1 MLNKTSLL
9 GIIAATIAFIAVPAF
24 AAETFLGEGDFVG
37 ITFWIVSIGMWAS
50 TIFFFYEGMRV
61 SSKWRTSMVVAG
73 LITFIAVPAFAADTF
88 LGGEDFVG
96 ITFWIVSI
104 AMWAS
109 TIFFFYEGMRVSAKW
124 RTSMVVAG
132 LITFIAAVHYMYMRD
147 FWVATGESPTVYRY
161 IDWVL
166 TVPLQMVE
174 FFLILVAAGAAVSGG
189 AFWRLLVGTLVM
201 IVGGYLGEAGYIS
214 VLLGFI
220 IGMIGW
226 AVIIWEIFRGEA
238 SQAAT
243 TKESVTSAF
252 NAMRLIVL
260 VGWAIYPLGYVFG
273 LMMGSVDADTLN
285 WIYNLADF
293 INKILFGLVIW
304 AAATKDSA
312 AEA

>member
-1 MLNKTSLL
+1 MLNKTSLF
-9 GIIAATIAFIAVPAF
+9 GIVAATIAFIAVPAF
-24 AAETFLGEGDFVG
+24 AADTFLAGNDFVG
-37 ITFWIVSIGMWAS
+37 ISFWIVSIG
-50 TIFFFYEGMRV
+50 
-61 SSKWRTSMVVAG
+61 
-73 LITFIAVPAFAADTF
+73 
-88 LGGEDFVG
+88 
-96 ITFWIVSI
+96 
-104 AMWAS
+104 MWAS

-161 IDWVL
+161 IDWIL

-174 FFLILVAAGAAVSGG
+174 FFLILVAAGAAVSSG
-189 AFWRLLVGTLVM
+189 AFYRLLIGTLVM
-201 IVGGYLGEAGYIS
+201 IVGGYLGEAGHIS

-293 INKILFGLVIW
+293 INKILFGLIIW
-304 AAATKDSA
+304 NAAAKDSA
-312 AEA
+312 TA

>member
-1 MLNKTSLL
+1 MLPILS
-9 GIIAATIAFIAVPAF
+9 
-24 AAETFLGEGDFVG
+24 LGEGDFVG

-73 LITFIAVPAFAADTF
+73 LITFIA
-88 LGGEDFVG
+88 
-96 ITFWIVSI
+96 
-104 AMWAS
+104 
-109 TIFFFYEGMRVSAKW
+109 
-124 RTSMVVAG
+124 
-132 LITFIAAVHYMYMRD
+132 AVHYMYMRD

-161 IDWVL
+161 IDWIL

-174 FFLILVAAGAAVSGG
+174 FFLILVAAGAAVSSG
-189 AFWRLLVGTLVM
+189 AFYRLLIGTLVM
-201 IVGGYLGEAGYIS
+201 IVGGYLGEAGHIS

-293 INKILFGLVIW
+293 INKILFGLIIW
-304 AAATKDSA
+304 NAAAKDSA
-312 AEA
+312 TA

>member
-1 MLNKTSLL
+1 MDHS
-9 GIIAATIAFIAVPAF
+9 
-24 AAETFLGEGDFVG
+24 FLSG
-37 ITFWIVSIGMWAS
+37 S
-50 TIFFFYEGMRV
+50 
-61 SSKWRTSMVVAG
+61 
-73 LITFIAVPAFAADTF
+73 
-88 LGGEDFVG
+88 DFVG

-109 TIFFFYEGMRVSAKW
+109 TIFFFYEGMRVSGKW

-147 FWVATGESPTVYRY
+147 FWVEMGESPTVYRY

-174 FFLILVAAGAAVSGG
+174 FYLILIAAGAAVSGG

-201 IVGGYLGEAGYIS
+201 VIGGYLGEAGIIS

-238 SQAAT
+238 SQAAASN
-243 TKESVTSAF
+243 ESVSSAF

-260 VGWAIYPLGYVFG
+260 IGWAIYPLGYVFG
-273 LMMGSVDADTLN
+273 LMMGQVDANTLN
-285 WIYNLADF
+285 WVYNLADF
-293 INKILFGLVIW
+293 VNKILFGLIIW
-304 AAATKDSA
+304 NAAVKDTA
-312 AEA
+312 

>member
-1 MLNKTSLL
+1 MDHS
-9 GIIAATIAFIAVPAF
+9 
-24 AAETFLGEGDFVG
+24 FLSG
-37 ITFWIVSIGMWAS
+37 S
-50 TIFFFYEGMRV
+50 
-61 SSKWRTSMVVAG
+61 
-73 LITFIAVPAFAADTF
+73 
-88 LGGEDFVG
+88 DFVG

-109 TIFFFYEGMRVSAKW
+109 TIFFFYEGMRVSGKW

-147 FWVATGESPTVYRY
+147 FWVEMGESPTVYRY
-161 IDWVL
+161 IDWIL

-174 FFLILVAAGAAVSGG
+174 FYLILIAAGAAVSGG

-201 IVGGYLGEAGYIS
+201 VIGGYLGEAGMIS

-238 SQAAT
+238 SQAAASN
-243 TKESVTSAF
+243 ESVSSAF

-260 VGWAIYPLGYVFG
+260 IGWAIYPLGYVLG
-273 LMMGSVDADTLN
+273 LMMGQVDANTLN

-293 INKILFGLVIW
+293 VNKILFGLIIW
-304 AAATKDSA
+304 NAAVKDTA
-312 AEA
+312 

>member
-1 MLNKTSLL
+1 MENLLSILPVLATDLSL
-9 GIIAATIAFIAVPAF
+9 V
-24 AAETFLGEGDFVG
+24 DF
-37 ITFWIVSIGMWAS
+37 TFWIGFAAMLAS
-50 TIFFFYEGMRV
+50 TMFFFSAMNMV
-61 SSKWRTSMVVAG
+61 ADKWKTSMLVSA
-73 LITFIAVPAFAADTF
+73 LIT
-88 LGGEDFVG
+88 G
-96 ITFWIVSI
+96 
-104 AMWAS
+104 
-109 TIFFFYEGMRVSAKW
+109 
-124 RTSMVVAG
+124 
-132 LITFIAAVHYMYMRD
+132 IAALHYYYMRNAAMEGD
-147 FWVATGESPTVYRY
+147 ITTAYRY
-161 IDWVL
+161 VDWIL

-174 FFLILVAAGAAVSGG
+174 FFLILVAAGAAVSSG
-189 AFWRLLVGTLVM
+189 AFYRLLIGTLVM
-201 IVGGYLGEAGYIS
+201 IVGGYLGEAGHIS

-293 INKILFGLVIW
+293 INKILFGLIIW
-304 AAATKDSA
+304 NAAAKDSA
-312 AEA
+312 TA

>member
-1 MLNKTSLL
+1 MDHSFLNGS
-9 GIIAATIAFIAVPAF
+9 
-24 AAETFLGEGDFVG
+24 
-37 ITFWIVSIGMWAS
+37 
-50 TIFFFYEGMRV
+50 
-61 SSKWRTSMVVAG
+61 
-73 LITFIAVPAFAADTF
+73 
-88 LGGEDFVG
+88 DFVG

-109 TIFFFYEGMRVSAKW
+109 TIFFFYEGMRVSGKW

-147 FWVATGESPTVYRY
+147 FWVEMGESPTVYRY

-174 FFLILVAAGAAVSGG
+174 FYLILIAAGAAVSGG

-201 IVGGYLGEAGYIS
+201 VIGGYLGEAGIIS

-238 SQAAT
+238 SQAAASN
-243 TKESVTSAF
+243 EAVSSAF

-260 VGWAIYPLGYVFG
+260 IGWAIYPLGYVFG
-273 LMMGSVDADTLN
+273 LMMGTVDANTLN

-293 INKILFGLVIW
+293 VNKILFGLIIW
-304 AAATKDSA
+304 NAAVKDTA
-312 AEA
+312 